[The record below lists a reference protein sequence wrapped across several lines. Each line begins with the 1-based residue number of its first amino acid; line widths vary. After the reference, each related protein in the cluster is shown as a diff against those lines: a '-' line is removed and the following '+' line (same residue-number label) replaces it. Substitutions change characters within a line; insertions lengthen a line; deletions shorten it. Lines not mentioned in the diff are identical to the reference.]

1 MTRDER
7 ENFEDLW
14 GARGSPSRSLAPRR
28 RLVCFIIK
36 GAFFTRHKEA
46 PPHLPPRR
54 RQTGEGG
61 AAAQME
67 GVTYQSGRRCV
78 SKRVAGDAFRVGV
91 GVCVLYGCVCVC
103 WGSGDG

>member
-1 MTRDER
+1 MNEKTLKI
-7 ENFEDLW
+7 FI
-14 GARGSPSRSLAPRR
+14 SLAPHR

-61 AAAQME
+61 VAAQME
-67 GVTYQSGRRCV
+67 GVTYQSGCRYV
-78 SKRVAGDAFRVGV
+78 SKRVAGDTFRVGV
-91 GVCVLYGCVCVC
+91 GVCVCVAWVCVC
-103 WGSGDG
+103 WASGDG